1 MSKNEFFW
9 IGSGA
14 QVENLDL
21 EENFGASVDVG
32 RIFQWYDSD
41 PGIPPTIDLEEG
53 ETLYDMLFITE
64 NGQNFNLTI
73 FLYAR
78 LSNYFQKSYY
88 AKILSL
94 YLNFGFSYSLC
105 REIKH
110 ILSKSPTRLKK
121 GGFINPPFFFR
132 FPT

>member
-94 YLNFGFSYSLC
+94 LNFWIFLFLMS
-105 REIKH
+105 RNKAHPVE
-110 ILSKSPTRLKK
+110 KSDSTKK
-121 GGFINPPFFFR
+121 R
-132 FPT
+132 RVY